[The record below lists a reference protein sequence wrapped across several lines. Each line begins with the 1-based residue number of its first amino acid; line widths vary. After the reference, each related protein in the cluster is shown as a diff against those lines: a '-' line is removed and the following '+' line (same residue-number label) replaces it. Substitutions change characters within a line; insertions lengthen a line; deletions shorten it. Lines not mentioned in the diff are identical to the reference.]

1 MKKTLTLIA
10 LAAALSPLAA
20 IAAPAAAGVP
30 AEFFTTCTEAN
41 EMAKTD
47 TAAVSD
53 LIARLGNAA
62 VEARDLKIKPR
73 PDLDKDVIKHL
84 NAYCSQDPNGLLITG
99 MDIAMRQVAGEK
111 VGK

>member
-20 IAAPAAAGVP
+20 TAAPAAAGVP

-62 VEARDLKIKPR
+62 VE
-73 PDLDKDVIKHL
+73 
-84 NAYCSQDPNGLLITG
+84 
-99 MDIAMRQVAGEK
+99 
-111 VGK
+111 